1 MRETPGMS
9 KLPRWVE
16 VWGPVIVILGAMWTM
31 MNRLEDRLTVR
42 IVAVEERVVAVEER
56 ARGVE
61 SKVDQLTG
69 LVRGLHRMDPTED
82 R

>member
-1 MRETPGMS
+1 MREAPGMS

-16 VWGPVIVILGAMWTM
+16 VWGPVIVVLGAMWTM

-42 IVAVEERVVAVEER
+42 IVAIEERVR
-56 ARGVE
+56 DVE

-69 LVRGLHRMDPTED
+69 LVRGLHGLDLTEGQ
-82 R
+82 

>member
-1 MRETPGMS
+1 MREAPGMS

-16 VWGPVIVILGAMWTM
+16 VWGPVIVVLGAMWTM
-31 MNRLEDRLTVR
+31 MNRFEDRLTVR
-42 IVAVEERVVAVEER
+42 IVAVEER

-69 LVRGLHRMDPTED
+69 LVRGLHRMAPTED